1 MTANMYWMPKMR
13 KNPIKDS
20 LIIASP
26 KLSIKP
32 LEGTITLM
40 FHLFLRQIQI
50 IIINVDFLHG

>member
-1 MTANMYWMPKMR
+1 MYWMPKMR

-26 KLSIKP
+26 RLSIKP